1 MATRRAYLYH
11 RNFKYEVADDATY
24 TEVFGETLDSAS
36 VVIPNYLNTSPI
48 ANLAKPYDEVE
59 LLVQVG
65 KGDNDT
71 YKTEMKEHML
81 IDSIDVAQ
89 TSFGKDGGTYCDVTL
104 QLMSETKYLEK
115 AQLPNKAFTRS
126 LLVGS
131 KTIYDAAEYLVKTY
145 SPRYIGEDGLTRLLE
160 MDSSADWTR
169 FKSTPAADVA
179 MAQPTLRQALTTLFT
194 QVGCIPVVKD
204 RKVRYIDL
212 GADRGQFL
220 IKGQSPEKMAS
231 VRKGMSSD
239 SWVNSLVSESSQC
252 VDYDSSCVM
261 EQLCFRDR
269 DNVLLKQEEN
279 LKLETRFPIYSVKKL
294 VLNAYVKGGAT
305 FNKSHAYGVWSCI
318 PNNTYKALN
327 VSFASTGTAPN
338 VAPRIRVTPLMMAGV
353 TDKRFYCDGYAYFY
367 QTLAKVNSDG
377 SLTAIRHISNSVYV
391 KFDVTYADDGS
402 TTSPE
407 AVASSFLASECSANT
422 VILVAWWFIG
432 TINGVNTSTYNDYY
446 TPNLGFATDSASGLD
461 YAHARYSGYFDGNT
475 PKESQYSLPSAYW
488 FTKAPSGSTA
498 FRSSMDITPLCVE
511 SSKRAQLDVDFKN
524 MPAWSDV
531 DTMSKYLYATVG
543 YKVGGNTI
551 EGFSSK
557 YSYTIS
563 GFWNENKTYIENIMN
578 SIGIARE
585 GVNRY
590 YASCIP
596 QRYWVYMY
604 ANQLISNPF
613 FSDGSHNFFSL
624 LSFDVEYVPLIQ
636 SKSSWE
642 KADVPIPLEQLD
654 SSENGVS
661 SMDAVAASEGE
672 KVDRLGNAAY
682 TVHTRAELLS
692 LLPAL
697 NTEWSGRVAFK
708 RVLKFGRHSIDAEY
722 ALAEN
727 YVLKNYFTS
736 IVTKYRAYEYVDYSQ
751 AVERRELLKAY
762 ISVST
767 STWDNQSLN
776 EFDSKNGPN
785 VYGSSN
791 IARDLLGA
799 LEGECDSSKRLIGGG
814 YRQSGFCSEGEL
826 SAVCAGNSVTFTVKE
841 FDNASDGPYV
851 DGTYLTI
858 GGTYYSDPIGGI
870 PQKWYPSRGTVVPEI
885 IFHSAK
891 LPLTDSGFSSD
902 GDSYV
907 AKKVRRCQE
916 WPRYNYETVS
926 FPTDDDFIYYLT
938 MKFPFSEKDA
948 GEVMSYS
955 LQATAC
961 WNGGKGSAFERKD
974 LARFSKWLFRYSPLL
989 GGYPENGSLIM
1000 FATTKTSATW
1010 TGAKRNYSVSADG
1023 SYTSIDYFWKL
1034 ADSTDYDMDVNSLVS
1049 GLSAKSAIEV
1059 CIYASGVLYPLAW
1072 FSYGL
1077 FASSSKVYLRLCPA
1091 KTNKVMKTDGNSC
1104 LYETD

>member
-1 MATRRAYLYH
+1 MSTRRAYLHY
-11 RNFKYEVADDATY
+11 RGWEFQVADDATY
-24 TEVFGETLDSAS
+24 TEVYGETLDSAS
-36 VVIPNYLNTSPI
+36 VVIPNILNTVPI
-48 ANLAKPYDEVE
+48 ATLAKPYDEVE
-59 LLVQVG
+59 LLVQVSI
-65 KGDNDT
+65 DDST
-71 YKTEMKEHML
+71 YATEMKEHML
-81 IDSIDVAQ
+81 IDSIDVVQ
-89 TSFGKDGGTYCDVTL
+89 TSYGEPKGTYCDVTL

-115 AQLPNKAFTRS
+115 AQLPNKAFTHS
-126 LLVGS
+126 LAYGA
-131 KTIYDAAEYLVKTY
+131 KTLYSAAEYLVNAY
-145 SPRYIGEDGLTRLLE
+145 SPRYVGESGVASLLT
-160 MDSSADWTR
+160 MDTSKDWTR
-169 FKSTPAADVA
+169 FKNAPCADVA

-194 QVGCIPVVKD
+194 QVGCIPIVSD
-204 RKVRYIDL
+204 RKVRYLDL

-220 IKGQSPEKMAS
+220 IKGKEPEEIAS
-231 VRKGMSSD
+231 IRKGMSSD

-294 VLNAYVKGGAT
+294 VLNAYVKGSAT
-305 FNKSHAYGVWSCI
+305 FNKERSYGVSSCI
-318 PNNTYKALN
+318 PPIIGSGTTALN
-327 VSFASTGTAPN
+327 VSFSSTGTAPN
-338 VAPRIRVTPLMMAGV
+338 VRPLIRITPFVQSSGA
-353 TDKRFYCDGYAYFY
+353 RFYCDGRAYFH
-367 QTLAKVNSDG
+367 QTLATVNSDG
-377 SLTAIRHISNSVYV
+377 SLTAVRTIDNSTYV
-391 KFDVTYADDGS
+391 KFDVTAGVGVAQ
-402 TTSPE
+402 PE
-407 AVASSFLASECSANT
+407 QTASSFLASECSANT
-422 VILVAWWFIG
+422 VILVAWWFDG
-432 TINGVNTSTYNDYY
+432 TINGTNVSTYSGNYI
-446 TPNLGFATDSASGLD
+446 NFGFATDSASGLD
-461 YAHARYSGYFDGNT
+461 YAHPYYSGYFTAQQAKTGYWT
-475 PKESQYSLPSAYW
+475 TGPQAYD
-488 FTKAPSGSTA
+488 FTRSPSGSCA

-511 SSKRAQLDVDFKN
+511 SSKRAQLDVDFKK

-557 YSYTIS
+557 YGYSQ
-563 GFWNENKTYIENIMN
+563 GFWNVNKTYIENIMD

-596 QRYWVYMY
+596 QKYWVYMF
-604 ANQLISNPF
+604 ANQKISNPF
-613 FSDGSHNFFSL
+613 FSDVSHNFFSL

-654 SSENGVS
+654 SSESGVS

-672 KVDRLGNAAY
+672 KADRLGNAAY
-682 TVHTRAELLS
+682 TIHTRAELLS

-697 NTEWSGRVAFK
+697 NTEWEGRVAFK
-708 RVLKFGRHSIDAEY
+708 RVLKLGRHMIDAEY

-751 AVERRELLKAY
+751 AVERRELLRAY

-767 STWDNQSLN
+767 TTWDNQSLN
-776 EFDSKNGPN
+776 EFPGAFFVNPASDA
-785 VYGSSN
+785 
-791 IARDLLGA
+791 ARRLMGA
-799 LEGECDSSKRLIGGG
+799 LEGECDSSLKLIGGG
-814 YRQSGFCSEGEL
+814 YSGGSYCSEGEL

-858 GGTYYSDPIGGI
+858 GGSYYSDPIGGI
-870 PQKWYPSRGTVVPEI
+870 PQKWYASRGTAVPEI
-885 IFHSAK
+885 ILHSAK
-891 LPLTDSGFSSD
+891 LPLTDKGFSTD
-902 GDSYV
+902 AADSYV

-916 WPRYNYETVS
+916 WPRYTFEYGYAS
-926 FPTDDDFIYYLT
+926 AADFAAEYYLR
-938 MKFPFSEKDA
+938 FPFSEKDA

-961 WNGGKGSAFERKD
+961 WNGGEGSSFERKD

-989 GGYPENGSLIM
+989 GGYPDGGTLIM
-1000 FATTKTSATW
+1000 LATTKTSSTW
-1010 TGAKRNYSVSADG
+1010 TGAKRNYSVSTDG
-1023 SYTSIDYFWKL
+1023 GYTSLDYFWKYESL
-1034 ADSTDYDMDVNSLVS
+1034 GVMSVNSLVT

-1059 CIYASGVLYPLAW
+1059 CIYVSGVLYPLAW

-1091 KTNKVMKTDGNSC
+1091 KTNKVMKADGNSC
-1104 LYETD
+1104 LYESD

>member
-1 MATRRAYLYH
+1 MAIRRAYLHY
-11 RNFKYEVADDATY
+11 RGWEFQIADDATY
-24 TEVFGETLDSAS
+24 TEVYGETLDSAS
-36 VVIPNYLNTSPI
+36 VVIPNVVSDSLLATV
-48 ANLAKPYDEVE
+48 AKPYDEVE
-59 LLVQVG
+59 LLIQLVVG
-65 KGDNDT
+65 DGAL
-71 YKTEMKEHML
+71 KTEMKEHML
-81 IDSIDVAQ
+81 IDSIDVVQ
-89 TSFGKDGGTYCDVTL
+89 TSYSGSAATYRDVTL

-115 AQLPNKAFTRS
+115 AQLPNKAFTHS
-126 LLVGS
+126 LVYGA
-131 KTIYDAAEYLVKTY
+131 KTIYSAAEYLINAY
-145 SPRYIGEDGLTRLLE
+145 SPRYVGESGLTSLLT
-160 MDSSADWTR
+160 MDASMDWTR
-169 FKSTPAADVA
+169 FKNAPCADVA

-204 RKVRYIDL
+204 RKLRYLDL
-212 GADRGQFL
+212 GASRGQFL
-220 IKGQSPEKMAS
+220 IKGYAPEKMAS

-294 VLNAYVKGGAT
+294 VLNAYVKGSAK

-318 PNNTYKALN
+318 PNNDYKALN
-327 VSFASTGTAPN
+327 VSFTSTGTAPN
-338 VAPRIRVTPLMMAGV
+338 VTPWLRVIPLIRVSV
-353 TDKRFYCDGYAYFY
+353 NDKHFYCDGYAYFH
-367 QTLAKVNSDG
+367 QTLARVNSDG
-377 SLTAIRHISNSVYV
+377 SLTAIRTIDNSTYV
-391 KFDVTYADDGS
+391 KWDVTYADDGS
-402 TTSPE
+402 TTLPQKL
-407 AVASSFLASECSANT
+407 VSSFLASECSANT
-422 VILVAWWFIG
+422 VILVAWWFVG
-432 TINGVNTSTYNDYY
+432 TINGTNTSTYDDYY

-461 YAHARYSGYFDGNT
+461 YAHASYSGFFDSST
-475 PKESQYSLPSAYW
+475 PKESLYSLPSAYR
-488 FTKAPSGSTA
+488 FTKAPSDSCA

-511 SSKRAQLDVDFKN
+511 SSKRAQLEVDFKE
-524 MPAWSDV
+524 MPTWSDV

-551 EGFSSK
+551 EGFSAK
-557 YSYTIS
+557 YSYS
-563 GFWNENKTYIENIMN
+563 KGFWNVDKTYIENIMD

-596 QRYWVYMY
+596 QKYWVYMFE
-604 ANQLISNPF
+604 NQTVSNPF
-613 FSDGSHNFFSL
+613 FSSSSTNFFSL
-624 LSFDVEYVPLIQ
+624 LSFNVEYVPLIQ

-654 SSENGVS
+654 SSESGVS

-672 KVDRLGNAAY
+672 KADRLGNAAY
-682 TVHTRAELLS
+682 TIHTRAERLS

-697 NTEWSGRVAFK
+697 NTEWEGRVAFK
-708 RVLKFGRHSIDAEY
+708 RVLKFGRHAIDAEY

-736 IVTKYRAYEYVDYSQ
+736 IVTKYRAYEYVDYDQ
-751 AVERRELLKAY
+751 AVERRELLRAY
-762 ISVST
+762 VSVST
-767 STWDNQSLN
+767 TAWDNQSLN
-776 EFDSKNGPN
+776 DFRSAGPS
-785 VYGSSN
+785 VYGPSN

-799 LEGECDSSKRLIGGG
+799 LEGECDDSLRLIGGG
-814 YRQSGFCSEGEL
+814 YKCSGYCSEGEL
-826 SAVCAGNSVTFTVKE
+826 SAMCAGNSVTFTVKE

-858 GGTYYSDPIGGI
+858 GGSYSDNPIGGI
-870 PQKWYPSRGTVVPEI
+870 PQKWYASRGTDVPEI
-885 IFHSAK
+885 ILHSAK
-891 LPLTDSGFSSD
+891 LPLTDSGFSAD

-916 WPRYNYETVS
+916 WPRYNYDSVS
-926 FPTDDDFIYYLT
+926 SPTSDDFAYWFN

-961 WNGGKGSAFERKD
+961 WNGGKGSSFERKD

-989 GGYPENGSLIM
+989 GGYPDGGTLIM
-1000 FATTKTSATW
+1000 LATSKTSMTW
-1010 TGAKRNYSVSADG
+1010 AGAKRNYSVTDDG
-1023 SYTSIDYFWKL
+1023 SYTALDYFWKK
-1034 ADSTDYDMDVNSLVS
+1034 ADSTDYDMDVNPLVT

-1059 CIYASGVLYPLAW
+1059 CIYVSGVLYPLAW
-1072 FSYGL
+1072 FSSGL

-1091 KTNKVMKTDGNSC
+1091 KTNKVMKADGHSC
-1104 LYETD
+1104 LYESD

>member
-1 MATRRAYLYH
+1 MATRRAYLH
-11 RNFKYEVADDATY
+11 FRGWEFQVADDATY

-59 LLVQVG
+59 LLVQVSI
-65 KGDNDT
+65 GDNGT
-71 YKTEMKEHML
+71 YKTELKEHML

-126 LLVGS
+126 LLVGA

-145 SPRYIGEDGLTRLLE
+145 SPRYVGESGLTRLLE
-160 MDSSADWTR
+160 MNSSVDWTR
-169 FKSTPAADVA
+169 FKNTPAADVA

-220 IKGQSPEKMAS
+220 IKGYSPEKMAS

-294 VLNAYVKGGAT
+294 VLNAYVKGSAT
-305 FNKSHAYGVWSCI
+305 FNKSHVYGIDSCI
-318 PNNTYKALN
+318 PLALGAGNSSLN
-327 VSFASTGTAPN
+327 VSFTSTGTAPN
-338 VAPRIRVTPLMMAGV
+338 IRPLIRVTPWIKAQYG
-353 TDKRFYCDGYAYFY
+353 TFKCDGYAYFY
-367 QTLAKVNSDG
+367 QTLAQVNSDG
-377 SLTAIRHISNSVYV
+377 SLTAIRHLSNSVYV
-391 KFDVTYADDGS
+391 KFDVTAGDGV
-402 TTSPE
+402 TYPE
-407 AVASSFLASECSANT
+407 KTATSFLASECSANT
-422 VILVAWWFIG
+422 VILVAWWFAG
-432 TINGVNTSTYNDYY
+432 TINGVNTSTYGDYY
-446 TPNLGFATDSASGLD
+446 PNFGFATDSASGLD
-461 YAHARYSGYFDGNT
+461 YAHASYSGYFTASSVVDGI
-475 PKESQYSLPSAYW
+475 SALPRYYT
-488 FTKAPSGSTA
+488 FTRAPSGSTA

-511 SSKRAQLDVDFKN
+511 SSKRAQLDVDFKK

-557 YSYTIS
+557 YGYSQ
-563 GFWNENKTYIENIMN
+563 GFWNVNKTYIENIMD

-613 FSDGSHNFFSL
+613 FSDDSHNFFSL

-776 EFDSKNGPN
+776 EFGGDMFVNPAN
-785 VYGSSN
+785 YV
-791 IARDLLGA
+791 ARRLLGA
-799 LEGECDSSKRLIGGG
+799 LEGKCDSSLRLIGGG
-814 YRQSGFCSEGEL
+814 YQCSQFCSEGEL

-916 WPRYNYETVS
+916 WPRYNYENGYATAS
-926 FPTDDDFIYYLT
+926 DFAEEIY

-1000 FATTKTSATW
+1000 FATTKTSAAW
-1010 TGAKRNYSVSADG
+1010 TGVKRNYSVSADG
-1023 SYTSIDYFWKL
+1023 SYTTIDYFWRL
-1034 ADSTDYDMDVNSLVS
+1034 SSTTDYSMDVNSLVS